1 MIKSYD
7 TTHKHLHFLHVP
19 NIEFFLQ
26 KALLISSHQNSQRR
40 IKVKDVRDATT
51 TTRKNLVFYV
61 ETENIYHMCNE
72 KIYILVPILT
82 STKLA
87 TCGRSISC
95 RSHIKVSSLGHHISF
110 LCTHTLSHTLLTTL
124 ISVFYN
130 SCRCTWRQRRWW

>member
-1 MIKSYD
+1 
-7 TTHKHLHFLHVP
+7 
-19 NIEFFLQ
+19 
-26 KALLISSHQNSQRR
+26 
-40 IKVKDVRDATT
+40 
-51 TTRKNLVFYV
+51 
-61 ETENIYHMCNE
+61 MCNE

-110 LCTHTLSHTLLTTL
+110 LCTHTLSHTFLTTL

-130 SCRCTWRQRRWW
+130 SCMYVKTTSMMIITS